1 MAYQNVGTPRFYV
14 DYLLWRKTLGLPYI
28 IAPEATANP
37 DSGIYDSYLD
47 SSVLQSTISLNPS
60 NQITL
65 YNYKLLD
72 QEYIQ
77 LPAPPAIVHPTSSGQ
92 NTRYFAALGHNY
104 ASADSSINID
114 ATPNPNDLV
123 NAWGSSYDGFSIG
136 TNYQGLTQNQD
147 GSDEVYR
154 IYMKQGTENLK
165 VGCYSVGNYYDM
177 PNAPN
182 LSLTMN
188 REYGGTKEF
197 TTYNGGSMSNTMWS
211 KPPKWGIYGAW
222 ELEGSY
228 PALSRSGRRTWQLKF
243 SYMDDGD
250 LWGSNQMLSNIAEN
264 ITTGLGYESGD
275 IANSTTFNYDLLT
288 DNNFFSQVW
297 HKTLGMTLPM
307 IFQQDNSNNNPD
319 QFAIVKG
326 VPNSLKATQSS
337 PNVYDI
343 SLSIEEVW

>member
-65 YNYKLLD
+65 YNYKLLG
-72 QEYIQ
+72 QYYIQ
-77 LPAPPAIVHPTSSGQ
+77 LPAPPAIAHPTSSGQ

-136 TNYQGLTQNQD
+136 TNYQGLQTNQD
-147 GSDEVYR
+147 GFDAVYR

-165 VGCYSVGNYYDM
+165 VGCYSAGNYYDM

-182 LSLTMN
+182 LSLTMS

-211 KPPKWGIYGAW
+211 RPPLWGDLGAW
-222 ELEGSY
+222 ELHSSN
-228 PALSRSGRRTWQLKF
+228 PNPQSLTKSGRRTWDLKF
-243 SYMDDGD
+243 SYMDDDD
-250 LWGSNQMLSNIAEN
+250 LWGSNRCYLILQKI
-264 ITTGLGYESGD
+264 
-275 IANSTTFNYDLLT
+275 
-288 DNNFFSQVW
+288 
-297 HKTLGMTLPM
+297 
-307 IFQQDNSNNNPD
+307 
-319 QFAIVKG
+319 
-326 VPNSLKATQSS
+326 
-337 PNVYDI
+337 
-343 SLSIEEVW
+343 